1 MGNLRERSGASI
13 TSESPAAARVQ
24 NKDPRPRRGGTN
36 GPRPK
41 TRISERIQD
50 ISKKW
55 DDDNREWIEELRHA
69 VRKQHGNAVLRM
81 LLFGSR
87 ARGDWRED
95 SDVDVLVIV
104 QDTAVARKGKIAKLA
119 AVLAIG
125 KKVAPGVLVMTEAEW
140 ARLGAAMMNIYTEVE
155 EQGVSLL

>member
-1 MGNLRERSGASI
+1 MGNLRERSNASI
-13 TSESPAAARVQ
+13 ASETRAAARVRD
-24 NKDPRPRRGGTN
+24 NDPRPTRGVTKGA
-36 GPRPK
+36 RPK
-41 TRISERIQD
+41 GTTSERIQD
-50 ISKKW
+50 ISKNW
-55 DDDNREWIEELRHA
+55 DDDNREWLKELREA

-87 ARGDWRED
+87 VRGDWRED

-104 QDTAVARKGKIAKLA
+104 QDTAVARKDKIAKLG
-119 AVLAIG
+119 AVLAVG
-125 KKVAPGVLVMTEAEW
+125 KKVAPGVLVLTETEW